1 MTAWLSFFL
10 SESQTMNS
18 IKVPFSR
25 SHTLGSPAEPDAPAL
40 PPEGP
45 RTPLTAVM
53 QRRAAHP
60 LPPLSSTPTRR
71 ATRARLRRLAT
82 LLRACPRFAHEFNA
96 LLLTIS
102 AGVMV
107 AKGSEHPDPLPQSHN
122 PALRRTLDLIDTAA
136 QQARLMTRG
145 MIRLSR
151 CDHDP
156 LRPVSPSDLL
166 QETTAL
172 GRALLP
178 SGITLRQHLAT
189 HLPST
194 NLRQGELLACV
205 LAYLELAG
213 KRLPI
218 PSIVNVS
225 LTFNPRTREGLL
237 RLWCEDAAELQSTPP
252 SSSITPPKSID
263 HTWDGDA
270 PLPTRWPLRDC
281 VNTLPDI
288 NIRIPLRADST
299 PADSTIVTTPTNAT
313 TELVI

>member
-1 MTAWLSFFL
+1 
-10 SESQTMNS
+10 MNS
-18 IKVPFSR
+18 IKAPFSR
-25 SHTLGSPAEPDAPAL
+25 SRSLGSAAEPDAPTL
-40 PPEGP
+40 PPESP
-45 RTPLTAVM
+45 RTPLTAAM
-53 QRRAAHP
+53 QRRPAHAFNQA
-60 LPPLSSTPTRR
+60 SARR

-107 AKGSEHPDPLPQSHN
+107 AKGSEHPDPLPLPHN

-156 LRPVSPSDLL
+156 LRPVCLSDLL

-237 RLWCEDAAELQSTPP
+237 RLWCEDATELQSTPP
-252 SSSITPPKSID
+252 SSSTTPPKSID

-299 PADSTIVTTPTNAT
+299 PADGTIITKPTSAT
-313 TELVI
+313 TELAI

>member
-1 MTAWLSFFL
+1 MSSINVSF
-10 SESQTMNS
+10 TR
-18 IKVPFSR
+18 SR
-25 SHTLGSPAEPDAPAL
+25 SLGSPAEPDTPAL
-40 PPEGP
+40 PPELP
-45 RTPLTAVM
+45 PTPLAAAL
-53 QRRAAHP
+53 QRRPAPAINP
-60 LPPLSSTPTRR
+60 SSARR

-82 LLRACPRFAHEFNA
+82 LLRACPRFAHEFNG

-107 AKGSEHPDPLPQSHN
+107 AKGSEHPDPVTPSHN

-156 LRPVSPSDLL
+156 VRTVSLSDLL

-178 SGITLRQHLAT
+178 AGITLRQHLAS
-189 HLPST
+189 HLPTT

-237 RLWCEDAAELQSTPP
+237 RLWCETKREHEDTAPVISPNAPHA
-252 SSSITPPKSID
+252 ID
-263 HTWDGDA
+263 HHWDGDA
-270 PLPTRWPLRDC
+270 PLPSRWPHRGSPAALS
-281 VNTLPDI
+281 DI
-288 NIRIPLRADST
+288 TIRIPLVTD
-299 PADSTIVTTPTNAT
+299 PALAT
-313 TELVI
+313 TELTI

>member
-1 MTAWLSFFL
+1 MS
-10 SESQTMNS
+10 S
-18 IKVPFSR
+18 IKAPFTRSR
-25 SHTLGSPAEPDAPAL
+25 SLGSSAEPDTPAL
-40 PPEGP
+40 PPDSP

-53 QRRAAHP
+53 LRRPAHAFNP
-60 LPPLSSTPTRR
+60 NSARR

-107 AKGSEHPDPLPQSHN
+107 AKGSEHPDPITPSHN

-156 LRPVSPSDLL
+156 VRAVSLSDLL

-178 SGITLRQHLAT
+178 AGITLRQHLA
-189 HLPST
+189 HQLPT
-194 NLRQGELLACV
+194 FNLRQGELLACV

-218 PSIVNVS
+218 PAVVNVS
-225 LTFNPRTREGLL
+225 LTFNPRASEALL
-237 RLWCEDAAELQSTPP
+237 NLWCDLQPDNASTAAYALQT
-252 SSSITPPKSID
+252 IE
-263 HTWDGDA
+263 HRWDGDS
-270 PLPTRWPLRDC
+270 PLPARWHTRGP
-281 VNTLPDI
+281 TTFLPDVTI
-288 NIRIPLRADST
+288 HIPA
-299 PADSTIVTTPTNAT
+299 ITTAEDPRP
-313 TELVI
+313 EIEE

>member
-1 MTAWLSFFL
+1 MS
-10 SESQTMNS
+10 S
-18 IKVPFSR
+18 IKAPFTR
-25 SHTLGSPAEPDAPAL
+25 SLHLGSAAEPDPPTPL
-40 PPEGP
+40 PGAP

-53 QRRAAHP
+53 QRR
-60 LPPLSSTPTRR
+60 PPHAFNQASARR

-107 AKGSEHPDPLPQSHN
+107 AKGSEHPDPISPSHN

-156 LRPVSPSDLL
+156 VRAVSLSDLL

-225 LTFNPRTREGLL
+225 LTFNPRTREARL
-237 RLWCEDAAELQSTPP
+237 RLWCECENAAASSADDPAAATHPPLDAIEHA
-252 SSSITPPKSID
+252 
-263 HTWDGDA
+263 WDGDT
-270 PLPTRWPLRDC
+270 PLPARWPARGL
-281 VNTLPDI
+281 NTLLPDV
-288 NIRIPLRADST
+288 NITIPLST
-299 PADSTIVTTPTNAT
+299 ETAPAASTIVTRPTTAT
-313 TELVI
+313 TELAL

>member
-1 MTAWLSFFL
+1 
-10 SESQTMNS
+10 MNS
-18 IKVPFSR
+18 IKARFNRSR
-25 SHTLGSPAEPDAPAL
+25 SLGSPAEPDTPAL
-40 PPEGP
+40 PPESP

-53 QRRAAHP
+53 QRC
-60 LPPLSSTPTRR
+60 PPHAFKQASARR

-107 AKGSEHPDPLPQSHN
+107 AKGSEHPDPITSSHN

-156 LRPVSPSDLL
+156 VRDVSLSDLL
-166 QETTAL
+166 QEATAL

-178 SGITLRQHLAT
+178 SGITLRQHLAS
-189 HLPST
+189 HLPTT

-225 LTFNPRTREGLL
+225 LTFNPRSRDARL
-237 RLWCEDAAELQSTPP
+237 RLWCENAGELAPDASPATAHAPP
-252 SSSITPPKSID
+252 
-263 HTWDGDA
+263 HTIEHLWDGDA
-270 PLPTRWPLRDC
+270 PLPARWPARGS
-281 VNTLPDI
+281 NATLPDI
-288 NIRIPLRADST
+288 TIHVPLTTEPT
-299 PADSTIVTTPTNAT
+299 PAASTIVTCPTNAT
-313 TELVI
+313 TELSI